1 MSTSARVSVL
11 LPSYNCAHVLDGA
24 IASVVGQT
32 HQDFE
37 LLICDDSSAD
47 DSFRIAQAWAEKDA
61 RITAWQQPNGG
72 VIDTLNALASRASG
86 TYIAML
92 GANDRFAA
100 DRLARGVAAL
110 EADTRLVAT
119 LCHIE
124 IRDDAGAPVP
134 ELQRALITP
143 AGARACRGTDLAQQL
158 VSQNC
163 LHAPGAVVRKA
174 AADAIGMFARHFA
187 LVHGWDLWLRL
198 SLIGPLEWR
207 PEIGAYTH
215 TAARAPAQDQQ
226 KSASYETLTLL
237 EEIAPRVVEHYQLPE
252 TTWGQLHGVMAEHA
266 IRTEQMG
273 RALTHLA
280 TRAKHDALSEREKI
294 WLLQSLAATNRL
306 APARDLALILHNE
319 RFSLQPTT
327 CQALDA
333 ISEAMGWDL
342 HDAGRTA
349 TEEEDETAQHMPRLT
364 GDFDAAA
371 AP

>member
-11 LPSYNCAHVLDGA
+11 LPSYNCAPVLDGA

-37 LLICDDSSAD
+37 LLVCDDSSTD
-47 DSFRIAQAWAEKDA
+47 DSYRIAQAWAQKDP
-61 RITAWQQPNGG
+61 RITVWQHPNAG

-92 GANDRFAA
+92 GANDRFAT
-100 DRLARGVAAL
+100 DRLARGVQAL
-110 EADTRLVAT
+110 SADSRLVAT
-119 LCHIE
+119 LCNIE
-124 IRDDAGAPVP
+124 IRDDAGKPMP
-134 ELQRALITP
+134 ELQRALVTP
-143 AGARACRGTDLAQQL
+143 KDARACRGTDLAQQL

-163 LHAPGAVVRKA
+163 LHAPGAMLRKA

-207 PEIGAYTH
+207 NEVGAYTH
-215 TAARAPAQDQQ
+215 TAARAPAENQQ
-226 KSASYETLTLL
+226 KSTSYETLTLL

-280 TRAKHDALSEREKI
+280 TRAKHDSLSEREKI

-306 APARDLALILHNE
+306 APARDLAAILHNE
-319 RFSLQPTT
+319 RFALQPTT

-333 ISEAMGWDL
+333 ICEALGWDL
-342 HDAGRTA
+342 YADRHSAPEAAD
-349 TEEEDETAQHMPRLT
+349 TERQPLRST